1 MARSIIAPIF
11 RVGGGASAAE
21 RAAGKVL
28 HGKAHTVG
36 LTHLI
41 KHTHLCLRACFLRV
55 GHAWAVL
62 IRVGTRPLHEPVRAS
77 LASGTT
83 QTTTTTAQSFLLA
96 TGLGGGDK
104 ISATFGTF
112 RTATTVATSVA
123 ASDLYR
129 GDSSSMAPSVSE
141 SSYWDNESS
150 AGSQHHHTVS
160 CHRICVI
167 GSRVRLGTVI

>member
-1 MARSIIAPIF
+1 M
-11 RVGGGASAAE
+11 
-21 RAAGKVL
+21 
-28 HGKAHTVG
+28 
-36 LTHLI
+36 
-41 KHTHLCLRACFLRV
+41 
-55 GHAWAVL
+55 VL
-62 IRVGTRPLHEPVRAS
+62 IRPPHEPVRAS

-104 ISATFGTF
+104 ISATFSTF

-129 GDSSSMAPSVSE
+129 SDSSSMAPSVSE

-150 AGSQHHHTVS
+150 AGSQHHPYSKLPSDMRDRKPSEVGNCDLT
-160 CHRICVI
+160 
-167 GSRVRLGTVI
+167 RVAEKGEEGILNTGRDSSSEL

>member
-1 MARSIIAPIF
+1 M
-11 RVGGGASAAE
+11 RV
-21 RAAGKVL
+21 
-28 HGKAHTVG
+28 
-36 LTHLI
+36 
-41 KHTHLCLRACFLRV
+41 
-55 GHAWAVL
+55 
-62 IRVGTRPLHEPVRAS
+62 S

-129 GDSSSMAPSVSE
+129 SDSSSMAPPVSE
-141 SSYWDNESS
+141 TSYWDNESS
-150 AGSQHHHTVS
+150 VGSQYHPYSRSASNMRDRKLSEVGNYDLTRVAEEDEGGTLNAGRDDGSEPKGGLVLFNWVRVS
-160 CHRICVI
+160 GRMI
-167 GSRVRLGTVI
+167 L

>member
-1 MARSIIAPIF
+1 M
-11 RVGGGASAAE
+11 
-21 RAAGKVL
+21 
-28 HGKAHTVG
+28 
-36 LTHLI
+36 
-41 KHTHLCLRACFLRV
+41 
-55 GHAWAVL
+55 
-62 IRVGTRPLHEPVRAS
+62 RAS

-150 AGSQHHHTVS
+150 AGSHYHPYGKLASSMRDRKPSEVGNYDLT
-160 CHRICVI
+160 
-167 GSRVRLGTVI
+167 RVVEEDGGGEALDPEEIIVLSLREGPLLFRWVRASGLMIL

>member
-1 MARSIIAPIF
+1 M
-11 RVGGGASAAE
+11 
-21 RAAGKVL
+21 
-28 HGKAHTVG
+28 
-36 LTHLI
+36 
-41 KHTHLCLRACFLRV
+41 
-55 GHAWAVL
+55 VL
-62 IRVGTRPLHEPVRAS
+62 IRPPHEPVRAS

-129 GDSSSMAPSVSE
+129 SDSSSMAPPAFE

-150 AGSQHHHTVS
+150 ACSQYHPYGKLASSMRDRKPGEVGNSDLTRVAEEVGEGTLNTRRDSSSELKRRSAVVS
-160 CHRICVI
+160 
-167 GSRVRLGTVI
+167 LGQGK

>member
-1 MARSIIAPIF
+1 M
-11 RVGGGASAAE
+11 
-21 RAAGKVL
+21 
-28 HGKAHTVG
+28 
-36 LTHLI
+36 
-41 KHTHLCLRACFLRV
+41 
-55 GHAWAVL
+55 
-62 IRVGTRPLHEPVRAS
+62 RAS

-129 GDSSSMAPSVSE
+129 SDSSSMAPSVSE

-150 AGSQHHHTVS
+150 AGSQHHPYGKLPSNIRDWKPSEVGNCDLTRVVEKVEGGTLNTGRDNSSELKRSPANVS
-160 CHRICVI
+160 PGQCR
-167 GSRVRLGTVI
+167 